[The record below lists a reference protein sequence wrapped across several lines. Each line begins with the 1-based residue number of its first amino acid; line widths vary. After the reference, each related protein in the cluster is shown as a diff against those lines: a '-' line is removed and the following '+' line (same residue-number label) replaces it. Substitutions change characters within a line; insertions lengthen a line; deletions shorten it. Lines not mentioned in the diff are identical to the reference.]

1 MQRKIAMA
9 LTASLL
15 ATSILPSTLF
25 AQNST
30 TKKIGYTTNEWVE
43 SRTIDQS
50 AEQTNSLT
58 EEELVQIKADAEKLN
73 ALTDVDEMRSI
84 LDEYF
89 KDEYY
94 KKGCVYNPQKVA
106 ELKKYITSEKAKEKF
121 ADYEEAKYERDHAE
135 ENNYFPRRLQ
145 VWIKK
150 GMPTDEFEKAKDMY
164 GLVVY
169 SGPKDFSSRT
179 YTLTVL
185 VRLDQTVEKMGKILE
200 ELDVVGRTEPVGIN
214 RAPEISQ
221 PSEPSE
227 TSDPSASTPSA
238 TSEPS
243 KEVPSEEP
251 GTPSKVSDPSAFTPS
266 ATSEPSKERPSEEP
280 SEPSKASE
288 PSALEKVK
296 SVTAYKISKTQAKVG
311 WKKVKNADGY
321 RVFSR
326 DEKTKKCSSKLLNAE
341 TTAYMLQK
349 LQADRTYRVWVVAYR
364 TVGTK
369 KIYSEGYTTR
379 NLNMKKQPIKSDLK
393 VVEKFTLSKGK
404 SKKLKVV
411 LAKGKDASYIA
422 GMIYKVK
429 DKKICT
435 VKNGTVTAKK
445 IGSTKVMTTV
455 RLKNGQK
462 KSFQTIVKVVKK
474 QQQ

>member
-1 MQRKIAMA
+1 MH
-9 LTASLL
+9 L
-15 ATSILPSTLF
+15 
-25 AQNST
+25 
-30 TKKIGYTTNEWVE
+30 
-43 SRTIDQS
+43 
-50 AEQTNSLT
+50 QTR
-58 EEELVQIKADAEKLN
+58 
-73 ALTDVDEMRSI
+73 MRCEAYY
-84 LDEYF
+84 DEYF
-89 KDEYY
+89 KDKYY

-106 ELKKYITSEKAKEKF
+106 ELKKYITSEKAREKF

-214 RAPEISQ
+214 RAPEVSQ

-251 GTPSKVSDPSAFTPS
+251 GTPSKVSEPPVSTPSATSEPSKEVPSEEPGAPSKVSDPSASTPS

-288 PSALEKVK
+288 PPISSEPSVLEKVK

-321 RVFSR
+321 RVFFR
-326 DEKTKKCSSKLLNAE
+326 DEKTKKCSSKSLNAE

-349 LQADRTYRVWVVAYR
+349 LQADRTYRVWVVEKSIAKATR
-364 TVGTK
+364 HGT
-369 KIYSEGYTTR
+369 
-379 NLNMKKQPIKSDLK
+379 
-393 VVEKFTLSKGK
+393 
-404 SKKLKVV
+404 
-411 LAKGKDASYIA
+411 
-422 GMIYKVK
+422 
-429 DKKICT
+429 
-435 VKNGTVTAKK
+435 
-445 IGSTKVMTTV
+445 
-455 RLKNGQK
+455 
-462 KSFQTIVKVVKK
+462 
-474 QQQ
+474 